1 MLFYGRDLF
10 VLKVLSAPIQ
20 TDGFHIKECDC
31 VYLPSAASWHDCET
45 HLCLKALERC
55 RCGLEVFFSRRFACV
70 CAFSVNWCVIL
81 VPFHVFTYSN
91 ICLSRL
97 LHFSAALMEKMSTL
111 CRLVG
116 VSVYI
121 IVPKA
126 DETLRQ
132 VMLLWE
138 LTQGNLLVTRAVLL
152 ERNTPV
158 DGSRFILVKERI
170 AGMRKKPSRKYKNGR
185 VFHSLFII

>member
-1 MLFYGRDLF
+1 M
-10 VLKVLSAPIQ
+10 
-20 TDGFHIKECDC
+20 
-31 VYLPSAASWHDCET
+31 
-45 HLCLKALERC
+45 
-55 RCGLEVFFSRRFACV
+55 FSL
-70 CAFSVNWCVIL
+70 IL
-81 VPFHVFTYSN
+81 DN

-170 AGMRKKPSRKYKNGR
+170 AGMRKKHSSKYKNGR
-185 VFHSLFII
+185 VFSFTFHHLMTSFLVERTGHDRPRDLLFCVLPVACSNSYLPVATTSTLAITNFSFQTHTQKNHSNSRRV